1 MPSYCDRVLFHSAAE
16 HAPRLRQ
23 VSYASCDSLL
33 SSDHAAVKATFD
45 LDVPSP
51 LALPPLLAGEARE
64 LPLVKALLMRLQK
77 EGLVRYSRPSRSTKM
92 LWIFEPEALL
102 RVLS

>member
-64 LPLVKALLMRLQK
+64 LPRTAAAAAAAPP
-77 EGLVRYSRPSRSTKM
+77 GGPSG
-92 LWIFEPEALL
+92 
-102 RVLS
+102 VLFFL